1 VVRFSERSIVC
12 CNDIILSTIL
22 FYYIHNT
29 LYTAHIEQKTMNNN
43 INNSLINNG
52 IGEMYNGIDDNH
64 DYFDHSE
71 SRFLP
76 DLNKSNWKQI
86 RRNDPATK
94 YIYIRFDDED
104 SFVFDIDWESEGRYF
119 SSNTSLKHVVL
130 YELRSHSISDRLC
143 HLFRGLAQNRSIEKL
158 DIHDSDIKDNS
169 WLPLLWPLFENNN
182 NLHSFEVQD
191 CSIECAHTDFFNV
204 LARTMERCS
213 KTSLREFIM
222 VQNDIDSPESMID
235 IIQSLNM
242 HQNIEVLGMQSGN
255 NQGGEG
261 VWKALGNL
269 LKCSSK
275 LRKIN
280 LNNTR
285 IKDKQISDIADG
297 LIRNKSLSHISMMEN
312 TEITAAGWQTFL
324 KKAISIPQLTK
335 LDTSYNNIDDEGIV
349 ILGEWIKRSK
359 PKILDISA
367 NEEVSTTGWWRFAM
381 DLPSCCV
388 NINLSDNK
396 IDDVGLIQLG
406 RVIKESATLKVLDLS
421 SNETATSHG
430 WSRILSDVCIHNSAL
445 ERLSLYST
453 DIDNDCLVTLASW
466 MTNNS
471 RLKYLDVASNE
482 QVSLDGWLAFF
493 GVLHNSNSGLET
505 LDISNNQLSFTPFID
520 VQEGLGIIV
529 KTLQLLSTMVNSLG
543 SLRSMKTL
551 DLSSSLV
558 SIPSWNW
565 ADSLANILHN
575 QSCDLE
581 SLSLSHN
588 DIEDAGVISFSA
600 ALANNNS
607 LRELKL
613 NGSISV
619 ISDLGWGA
627 LTKALCDM
635 SSIEATYTSNHT
647 LHCVSGED
655 DDDDNDIPFALEE
668 LLYINK
674 YNTESEAARQK
685 IIKYHMLKDDGIDV
699 GVFIGMELNK
709 LPSAIS
715 WMVRERDD
723 IGLSVLYQLCKS
735 LPFLFESNLK
745 VAGLKR
751 KRE

>member
-1 VVRFSERSIVC
+1 
-12 CNDIILSTIL
+12 
-22 FYYIHNT
+22 
-29 LYTAHIEQKTMNNN
+29 
-43 INNSLINNG
+43 
-52 IGEMYNGIDDNH
+52 
-64 DYFDHSE
+64 
-71 SRFLP
+71 
-76 DLNKSNWKQI
+76 
-86 RRNDPATK
+86 
-94 YIYIRFDDED
+94 
-104 SFVFDIDWESEGRYF
+104 
-119 SSNTSLKHVVL
+119 
-130 YELRSHSISDRLC
+130 
-143 HLFRGLAQNRSIEKL
+143 
-158 DIHDSDIKDNS
+158 
-169 WLPLLWPLFENNN
+169 
-182 NLHSFEVQD
+182 
-191 CSIECAHTDFFNV
+191 
-204 LARTMERCS
+204 
-213 KTSLREFIM
+213 
-222 VQNDIDSPESMID
+222 MID

-297 LIRNKSLSHISMMEN
+297 LIWNKSLSHISMLGN
-312 TEITAAGWQTFL
+312 IEITAAGWQTFL

-335 LDTSYNNIDDEGIV
+335 LDVSYNNIDDEGIV
-349 ILGEWIKRSK
+349 ILGEWIKRSQ
-359 PKILDISA
+359 PKILDISD
-367 NEEVSTTGWWRFAM
+367 NEKVSATGWWRFAM

-396 IDDVGLIQLG
+396 IDDVWLIQLG
-406 RVIKESATLKVLDLS
+406 RVIKESATLNVLNLS
-421 SNETATSHG
+421 SNETVTSHG
-430 WSRILSDVCIHNSAL
+430 WSGFLSDVCIHNSAL
-445 ERLSLYST
+445 VRLSLYST

-471 RLKYLDVASNE
+471 RLKYLDLASNE

-493 GVLHNSNSGLET
+493 GVLHNTNSGLET
-505 LDISNNQLSFTPFID
+505 LDISNNHLSSAPFMD

-529 KTLQLLSTMVNSLG
+529 KTLQLVSTMVNSLG

-558 SIPSWNW
+558 SLPSSSNW
-565 ADSLANILHN
+565 ADSLATILHN

-588 DIEDAGVISFSA
+588 DIEDAGVNSFSA

-655 DDDDNDIPFALEE
+655 DDDDDDDDIPFALEG

-709 LPSAIS
+709 LPSAVS
-715 WMVRERDD
+715 WMGRERDD

-735 LPFLFESNLK
+735 LPCLFESNLK

>member
-1 VVRFSERSIVC
+1 
-12 CNDIILSTIL
+12 
-22 FYYIHNT
+22 
-29 LYTAHIEQKTMNNN
+29 M
-43 INNSLINNG
+43 NNSLYDNNFITNNG
-52 IGEMYNGIDDNH
+52 IGDIDND
-64 DYFDHSE
+64 FDDDHIRE
-71 SRFLP
+71 TRVLP
-76 DLNKSNWKQI
+76 DLDKSIWEQVK
-86 RRNDPATK
+86 RNNPNTK
-94 YIYIRFDDED
+94 YIYIRFDDDD
-104 SFVFDIDWESEGRYF
+104 SFIFDIDWESEGRYF

-130 YELRSHSISDRLC
+130 YEVRSYSISDRVC
-143 HLFRGLAQNRSIEKL
+143 HLFRGLAQNRSIEKV
-158 DIHDSDIKDNS
+158 DIHYSDIKDNS
-169 WLPLLWPLFENNN
+169 WLTLLWPLFQQNN

-191 CSIECAHTDFFNV
+191 CNIECDYTNNIRSNNV
-204 LARTMERCS
+204 LAGTMLCCN
-213 KTSLREFIM
+213 KTALKEFIM
-222 VQNDIDSPESMID
+222 AQNVIDSPESMID
-235 IIQSLNM
+235 IIQSLAW
-242 HQNIEVLGMQSGN
+242 HQNIEVLDMSSN

-280 LNNTR
+280 LNYTR
-285 IKDKQISDIADG
+285 IEGKQISDIVDG
-297 LIRNKSLSHISMMEN
+297 LIWNKSLTHVSMIEN

-324 KKAISIPQLTK
+324 KNAINIPQLTK
-335 LDTSYNNIDDEGIV
+335 LDVSYNNIDDEGITV
-349 ILGEWIKRSK
+349 LSEWIKRTQ
-359 PKILDISA
+359 PKILDISV
-367 NEEVSTTGWWRFAM
+367 NEEVSATGWWMFAM

-445 ERLSLYST
+445 VRLSLYST

-471 RLKYLDVASNE
+471 RLKYLDLASNE

-493 GVLHNSNSGLET
+493 GVLHDTNSGLET
-505 LDISNNQLSFTPFID
+505 LDISNNQISLSSAPFMD
-520 VQEGLGIIV
+520 VQEGFGIIV
-529 KTLQLLSTMVNSLG
+529 KTLQLVSTMVNSLG
-543 SLRSMKTL
+543 SLRSMKKL

-558 SIPSWNW
+558 SLPSWNW
-565 ADSLANILHN
+565 AGSLANILHN

-581 SLSLSHN
+581 SLSLTHN
-588 DIEDAGVISFSA
+588 DIEDEGVISFSA

-647 LHCVSGED
+647 LHCVSSED
-655 DDDDNDIPFALEE
+655 DDDDDDMPYSLEE

-674 YNTESEAARQK
+674 YNTTSKAAREK

-699 GVFIGMELNK
+699 GVFIDMELNK
-709 LPSAIS
+709 LPSAVL
-715 WMVRERDD
+715 WMGRGKDG
-723 IGLSVLYQLCKS
+723 IGLSVIYQLCKS
-735 LPFLFESNLK
+735 LPCLFESNLK
-745 VAGLKR
+745 VAITLKR

>member
-1 VVRFSERSIVC
+1 
-12 CNDIILSTIL
+12 
-22 FYYIHNT
+22 
-29 LYTAHIEQKTMNNN
+29 M
-43 INNSLINNG
+43 NNSLYDNNFITNNG
-52 IGEMYNGIDDNH
+52 IGDIDND
-64 DYFDHSE
+64 FDDDHIRE
-71 SRFLP
+71 TRVLP
-76 DLNKSNWKQI
+76 DLDKSIWEQVK
-86 RRNDPATK
+86 RNNPNTK
-94 YIYIRFDDED
+94 YIYIRFDDDD
-104 SFVFDIDWESEGRYF
+104 SFIFDIDWESEGRYF

-130 YELRSHSISDRLC
+130 YEVRSYSISDRVC
-143 HLFRGLAQNRSIEKL
+143 HLFRGLAQNRSIEKV
-158 DIHDSDIKDNS
+158 DIHYSDIKDNS
-169 WLPLLWPLFENNN
+169 WLTLLWPLFQQNN

-191 CSIECAHTDFFNV
+191 CNIECDYTNNIRSNNV
-204 LARTMERCS
+204 LAGTMLCCN
-213 KTSLREFIM
+213 KTALKEFIM
-222 VQNDIDSPESMID
+222 AQNVIDSPESMID
-235 IIQSLNM
+235 IIQSLAW
-242 HQNIEVLGMQSGN
+242 HQNIEVLDMSSN

-261 VWKALGNL
+261 VWKTLGNL

-280 LNNTR
+280 LNYTR
-285 IKDKQISDIADG
+285 IEGKQISDIVDG
-297 LIRNKSLSHISMMEN
+297 LIWNKSLTHVSMIEN

-324 KKAISIPQLTK
+324 KNAINIPQLTK
-335 LDTSYNNIDDEGIV
+335 LDVSYNNIDDEGITV
-349 ILGEWIKRSK
+349 LSEWIKRTQ
-359 PKILDISA
+359 PKILDISV
-367 NEEVSTTGWWRFAM
+367 NEEVSATGWWMFAM

-445 ERLSLYST
+445 VRLSLYST

-471 RLKYLDVASNE
+471 RLKYLDLASNE

-493 GVLHNSNSGLET
+493 GVLHDTNSGLET
-505 LDISNNQLSFTPFID
+505 LDISNNQISLSSAPFMD
-520 VQEGLGIIV
+520 VQEGFGIIV
-529 KTLQLLSTMVNSLG
+529 KTLQLVSTMVNSLG
-543 SLRSMKTL
+543 SLRSMKKL

-558 SIPSWNW
+558 SLPSWNW
-565 ADSLANILHN
+565 AGSLANILHN

-581 SLSLSHN
+581 SLSLTHN
-588 DIEDAGVISFSA
+588 DIEDEGVISFSA

-647 LHCVSGED
+647 LHCVSSED
-655 DDDDNDIPFALEE
+655 DDDDDDMPYSLEE

-674 YNTESEAARQK
+674 YNTTSKAAREK

-699 GVFIGMELNK
+699 GVFIDMELNK
-709 LPSAIS
+709 LPSAVL
-715 WMVRERDD
+715 WMGRGKDG
-723 IGLSVLYQLCKS
+723 IGLSVIYQLCKS
-735 LPFLFESNLK
+735 LPCLFESNLK
-745 VAGLKR
+745 VAITLKR